1 VNNAQQKRFGP
12 IVICSTLVLLGGL
25 SIWYWGPPSSAYYK
39 AKELNQAKQNTAE
52 VPDVVELR
60 DSTQDHFVLR
70 YVAAYKTRNC
80 AEVAACTRWVQERV
94 QAIQS
99 NSTDEASQEQE
110 RSELCAQLFERQAN
124 RDRITIL
131 GLDDLYLIP
140 FTAEFEIEGADPGR
154 QDLDAAVIER
164 VWGIFGYGDQ
174 NTAPKT
180 EAGDAIRSL
189 RAGLN
194 ISVNNLALKGSVTG
208 NWEIDFD
215 SISLQW

>member
-1 VNNAQQKRFGP
+1 MNNAQQKQFGP
-12 IVICSTLVLLGGL
+12 IVICLTLVLLGGL

-39 AKELNQAKQNTAE
+39 AKELNQANQKPVE
-52 VPDVVELR
+52 VSDMVELT
-60 DSTQDHFVLR
+60 DPLQGQFVNR
-70 YVAAYKTRNC
+70 YVMAYKTGNC
-80 AEVAACTRWVQERV
+80 SEVAACTRWVQERV
-94 QAIQS
+94 RKIHETL
-99 NSTDEASQEQE
+99 TDEASREQA
-110 RSELCAQLFERQAN
+110 RSELCSQLFARQTN

-131 GLDDLYLIP
+131 GIDDAYLIP

-154 QDLDAAVIER
+154 QDLDVPVIER
-164 VWGIFGYGDQ
+164 VWGIFSYGDQ

-180 EAGDAIRSL
+180 EAGEAIRSL